1 MTNNFV
7 IENGVLISCEGTEIT
22 RIPEGVHTI
31 KKDSIS
37 SNPYNAFNIKE
48 LYLPSTIDY
57 NNVEYGSLECCHKLS
72 KITMPSKLLKYDSKF
87 STKAHYKYS
96 GTVNTSAIFFLF
108 FGRGLPSDLKEI
120 VVYGDEKDL
129 DLSILDWEF
138 LQRFQ
143 RSFTLRIENEVTYI
157 KLGDDEFKRDSYS
170 KEIMLP
176 HICINNF
183 AENVAIDASEKWDRG
198 TFIYRAPKANLLE
211 TTDNSVEL
219 TLSPREMSYNDK
231 RWECPIKI
239 NVSAVTYLYPV
250 ELECYETEKHQGCK
264 LLLLGDRIDEMPL
277 ENLNRESY
285 PTVIVWENYDTVYG
299 KLKAKGWTL

>member
-7 IENGVLISCEGTEIT
+7 IENGVLISCDGTEIT

-31 KKDSIS
+31 KKDAIRRGE
-37 SNPYNAFNIKE
+37 YEVKE
-48 LYLPSTIDY
+48 LYLPPTI
-57 NNVEYGSLECCHKLS
+57 NNMEWEFLKYGWSNLN
-72 KITMPSKLLKYDSKF
+72 KITMPSKLLKYNFKLD
-87 STKAHYKYS
+87 
-96 GTVNTSAIFFLF
+96 GNLNN
-108 FGRGLPSDLKEI
+108 LNEI
-120 VVYGDEKDL
+120 VIYGDEKEF
-129 DLSILDWEF
+129 DLSYLDWESI
-138 LQRFQ
+138 QRFKK
-143 RSFTLRIENEVTYI
+143 SFTLRIENEVTYI
-157 KLGDDEFKRDSYS
+157 KLGNDKFKRDSYS

-264 LLLLGDRIDEMPL
+264 LLLLGNRIDEMPL
-277 ENLNRESY
+277 ENLNKESY
-285 PTVIVWENYDTVYG
+285 PTVIVWEDYDTVYG